1 MKYIFGG
8 KITLDNADEDQR
20 NSLIEIVEFNKDT
33 KQKVELYEGR
43 EMVINV
49 FKCEIFPL
57 APIEGT
63 GHPSD
68 LGSGLKVLTTK
79 QMLQRLPIALAE
91 VKTSNTSK
99 NFK

>member
-1 MKYIFGG
+1 
-8 KITLDNADEDQR
+8 
-20 NSLIEIVEFNKDT
+20 
-33 KQKVELYEGR
+33 
-43 EMVINV
+43 MVINV

-57 APIEGT
+57 ASIEGT

-68 LGSGLKVLTTK
+68 LGLGLKVLTTK
-79 QMLQRLPIALAE
+79 QMLQRLPIALGQ